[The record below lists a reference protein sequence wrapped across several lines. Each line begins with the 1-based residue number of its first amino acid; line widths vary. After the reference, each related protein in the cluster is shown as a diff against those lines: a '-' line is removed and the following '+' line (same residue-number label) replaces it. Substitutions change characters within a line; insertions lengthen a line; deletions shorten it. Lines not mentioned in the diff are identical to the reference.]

1 MRLVEAQPDISQREL
16 ASALGISLGRV
27 NYCLKALTD
36 KGWVKMKN
44 FGRSDNKLRYA
55 YVLTPRGMT
64 AKTRLAGRFLQRKL
78 EEYELLKAEI
88 EQLKCEAAGK

>member
-1 MRLVEAQPDISQREL
+1 M
-16 ASALGISLGRV
+16 
-27 NYCLKALTD
+27 
-36 KGWVKMKN
+36 
-44 FGRSDNKLRYA
+44 
-55 YVLTPRGMT
+55 LTPRGMT